1 MPERDGYIPGV
12 PCWIDIEQP
21 DPAAAAAFY
30 SDLFGWEV
38 EDTMPEGADGHYLI
52 GRIRGGDV
60 GAISSPSPGATAPP
74 KWNTYIW
81 VDSADETAAKV
92 RKAGGVV
99 VAEPFDVFDAG
110 RMAVLSDPEGAV
122 FCAWQAGRHR
132 GSRVVNEHGAVVFNT
147 LATRD
152 PDRAAE
158 FYGAVFGW
166 GRLHMPGGVM
176 WTLPGYG
183 DYLKSIAP
191 EWYEGSSDDGIPE
204 GFIDVVAALQRIDE
218 NDHSA
223 PAEWST
229 TFGVDDVVA
238 TAAQAEKLG
247 GRVVVA
253 PFDSPWTRAAV
264 IEDPF
269 GATFVAGQFVP
280 ENRDLEA

>member
-1 MPERDGYIPGV
+1 MPERDGYLPGV

-38 EDTMPEGADGHYLI
+38 EDAMPEEADGHYFI

-60 GAISSPSPGATAPP
+60 GAIGSQSPGATAPP

-81 VDSADETAAKV
+81 VDSADETAVKV
-92 RKAGGVV
+92 REAGGVV

-152 PDRAAE
+152 PDRAAK

-166 GRLHMPGGVM
+166 ERLHMPGGVM

-183 DYLKSIAP
+183 DYLKTIAP
-191 EWYEGSSDDGIPE
+191 NSYEDSSDMGIPE

-218 NDHSA
+218 NDRA
-223 PAEWST
+223 AQAEWSI
-229 TFGVDDVVA
+229 TFGVDDVIA
-238 TAAQAEKLG
+238 IAEQAAKLR

-253 PFDSPWTRAAV
+253 PFDAPWTRAAV

-269 GATFVAGQFVP
+269 GATFVAGPFVP